1 MNGLVVAE
9 EQELHAVKKCSNG
22 RKGSRK
28 PVHPV
33 RGVSVLGL
41 ESLSFKLN
49 FGTIRID
56 WERDDPQLLLQIAD
70 IDGSAVFEKT
80 VKLSQL
86 QFPD

>member
-1 MNGLVVAE
+1 MTIPQKE
-9 EQELHAVKKCSNG
+9 P
-22 RKGSRK
+22 RK
-28 PVHPV
+28 P
-33 RGVSVLGL
+33 
-41 ESLSFKLN
+41 N